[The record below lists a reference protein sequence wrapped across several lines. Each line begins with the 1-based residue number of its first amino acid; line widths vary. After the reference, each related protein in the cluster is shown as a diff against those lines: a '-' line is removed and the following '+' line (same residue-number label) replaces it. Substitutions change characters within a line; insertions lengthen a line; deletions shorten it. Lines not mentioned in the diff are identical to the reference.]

1 VRKVIADPSVY
12 DGLYTALAFVGGKAV
27 IAYQSSYFDPVA
39 GASKVSLHIAKE
51 M

>member
-1 VRKVIADPSVY
+1 
-12 DGLYTALAFVGGKAV
+12 V

-39 GASKVSLHIAKE
+39 ATSKVSLHIAQE